1 MKYIT
6 SAEGETLTV
15 YDGENGTVV
24 LALNGVEATLPAEEL
39 VDLIIGASPAV
50 AMEVGA
56 ITTRVIQTYLEK
68 QVGTPN

>member
-1 MKYIT
+1 MQYIT
-6 SAEGETLTV
+6 SAEGATLTV

-68 QVGTPN
+68 QVGNPN